1 MIPRPPRST
10 RTDTLFPYTTL
21 FRSERGR
28 DAKRPRLTVAGL
40 PQLPTHIEIPVT
52 LSVQPVAQSQAL
64 SRTTGYGGNIGMG
77 PGGVNGGGAAAKV
90 QHFTNPADTDPRAV
104 YFRAH
109 TTTSTQPTV
118 HGFPSPHRRICSPRG

>member
-28 DAKRPRLTVAGL
+28 DAQRPRLTVAGL
-40 PQLPTHIEIPVT
+40 PQLPTHLEIPVT

-64 SRTTGYGGNIGMG
+64 SRTMGHGGNKGLG
-77 PGGVNGGGAAAKV
+77 PRGVNGGGAAAKR
-90 QHFTNPADTDPRAV
+90 QHLRNTADT
-104 YFRAH
+104 
-109 TTTSTQPTV
+109 TISTGYSR
-118 HGFPSPHRRICSPRG
+118 H

>member
-40 PQLPTHIEIPVT
+40 PQLLTNLEIPVT

-64 SRTTGYGGNIGMG
+64 SRRMGYGGNMALA
-77 PGGVNGGGAAAKV
+77 PRGVNGGGADAKE
-90 QHFTNPADTDPRAV
+90 QQLRDTADTNVHAV
-104 YFRAH
+104 YYPDRSRAR
-109 TTTSTQPTV
+109 TR
-118 HGFPSPHRRICSPRG
+118 PHSQGYPLY

>member
-40 PQLPTHIEIPVT
+40 PQLPTHLEIPVT

-64 SRTTGYGGNIGMG
+64 SRTMGYGGNIGLG
-77 PGGVNGGGAAAKV
+77 PRGDNGGGAAAKV
-90 QHFTNPADTDPRAV
+90 QQFRNTAEPNLHAV
-104 YFRAH
+104 YFRD
-109 TTTSTQPTV
+109 
-118 HGFPSPHRRICSPRG
+118 C